1 MAERSPAALV
11 TGLLRPPVGLA
22 GRLLFD
28 LEITREEG
36 IPGRGPVVVAANH
49 FSHIDPFLVSKA
61 AGRHM
66 RYLAVD
72 ELFGTSRVFDAITA
86 FFGVIPIDRDGYP
99 IRALRTAIDYLEGGG
114 AVAVFPE
121 GRRVAHWG
129 ENPPKRGAA
138 WLAWMTGAPLVPI
151 AVHGSEGTLAPG
163 DLTLRRTS
171 VRVWVGAPLWWHRY
185 GDLVDPLGAMMADWH
200 EWVDARLRP
209 WWPPD
214 RLRSDDTASD

>member
-1 MAERSPAALV
+1 M
-11 TGLLRPPVGLA
+11 
-22 GRLLFD
+22 
-28 LEITREEG
+28 
-36 IPGRGPVVVAANH
+36 
-49 FSHIDPFLVSKA
+49 
-61 AGRHM
+61 
-66 RYLAVD
+66 
-72 ELFGTSRVFDAITA
+72 
-86 FFGVIPIDRDGYP
+86 
-99 IRALRTAIDYLEGGG
+99 
-114 AVAVFPE
+114 AVFPE

-185 GDLVDPLGAMMADWH
+185 GDLVDPLGAMMTDWH

-214 RLRSDDTASD
+214 RIGGGD